1 MLFFIVKE
9 ARNLY
14 KTRLE
19 YFKQFW
25 NYVEIVII
33 TMSAC
38 AIAMYLYRIYVAL
51 ELTEKFAK
59 SHGNEY
65 MKFQYVGTSKTYRN
79 MGAQNRFFHIFRVY
93 ISKWRRC
100 F

>member
-33 TMSAC
+33 TMSVC
-38 AIAMYLYRIYVAL
+38 AIAMYVYRLFVAL
-51 ELTEKFAK
+51 ELTEKFEK
-59 SHGNEY
+59 SNGNEY
-65 MKFQYVGTSKTYRN
+65 MKFQYVGTSKKLLDCGIT
-79 MGAQNRFFHIFRVY
+79 
-93 ISKWRRC
+93 K
-100 F
+100 